1 MVHYSAE
8 MWLQYVEGTIEEAL
22 ALEMEDHLC
31 RCGAC
36 LKLYALAAESLV
48 SEQVSPQFTDAVM
61 AKVTVSGND
70 EASEKPCPLIVSR
83 QTPKIENT
91 KQSLFNYAVA
101 ACLTLLLT
109 AAGIFGQVSTAL
121 PAVTDADISLVDTA
135 SEKISSGWSKVI
147 AEKTLS
153 IIDTIKPD

>member
-1 MVHYSAE
+1 MGHYSAE
-8 MWLQYVEGTIEEAL
+8 MWLQYVEGTIEAAL
-22 ALEMEDHLC
+22 APEMEDHLC
-31 RCGAC
+31 KCSAC

-48 SEQVSPQFTDAVM
+48 SEQVSPQFTDVVM
-61 AKVTVSGND
+61 GRVTEFGGND
-70 EASEKPCPLIVSR
+70 APEIPCFPEGSR
-83 QTPKIENT
+83 QTPKTENT

-109 AAGIFGQVSTAL
+109 AGGIFGHVSTAL

-135 SEKISSGWSKVI
+135 AKKVSTGWSEVI